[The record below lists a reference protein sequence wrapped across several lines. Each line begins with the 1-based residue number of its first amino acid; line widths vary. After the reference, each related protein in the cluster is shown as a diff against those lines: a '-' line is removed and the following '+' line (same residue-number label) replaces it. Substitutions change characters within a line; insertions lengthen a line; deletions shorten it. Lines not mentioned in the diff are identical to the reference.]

1 MRPLEYGDIAILLRS
16 ANSIG
21 GVYRNALVQQGIP
34 VASVQGGGFFTSIE
48 ISTMMS
54 LLAVIDNPYQ
64 DIPLIAVLRSPVF
77 GFTADELSAIRA
89 AGKRCDF
96 YTALCAAA
104 ETDEKCAGF
113 VRTLAGFRAEARI

>member
-1 MRPLEYGDIAILLRS
+1 MRQVGNKDLMMYVAARIRELIDARTEVSGRGGMRPLEYGDIAILLRS

-64 DIPLIAVLRSPVF
+64 DIPLIVGRRHHSRRS
-77 GFTADELSAIRA
+77 
-89 AGKRCDF
+89 
-96 YTALCAAA
+96 
-104 ETDEKCAGF
+104 
-113 VRTLAGFRAEARI
+113 